1 MYASLQKQNER
12 GHALLSP
19 RRSIRMNHTVS
30 LYIRSLAGLAR
41 SDRRKYCRS
50 ERAER
55 AERASRSS
63 ERAERVQRAESGTE
77 GY

>member
-30 LYIRSLAGLAR
+30 LYIRSFSEPSDRHTWPLHISSLGSLAR
-41 SDRRKYCRS
+41 TG
-50 ERAER
+50 E
-55 AERASRSS
+55 
-63 ERAERVQRAESGTE
+63 VG
-77 GY
+77 